1 MIDEESIVN
10 VTAEQV
16 ACDMKGELLIL
27 QTASGIYYGLD
38 PVGRRVWSLM
48 EEPRRVGAIRD
59 VILDEYQ
66 VDREK
71 CTRDLL
77 DLLEK
82 LASKR
87 LVEVKSAPAS

>member
-1 MIDEESIVN
+1 MIDENSIVN
-10 VTAEQV
+10 VTSEQV

-27 QTASGIYYGLD
+27 QTTSGIYYGLD

-48 EEPRRVGAIRD
+48 EQPRSVGAIRN
-59 VILDEYQ
+59 VLLSEYL

-71 CTRDLL
+71 VTRDLL

-87 LVEVKSAPAS
+87 LIEVQSEPVA